1 MNGKLYFH
9 LCSDGRDSR
18 NFITCDKD
26 YITAIN
32 ILAVAAANT
41 DVSVVSFSIQDTHYH
56 ILLYGERP
64 ECARFKE
71 LFEKSYLHY
80 VLSARKDTDSAVPD
94 GELYTIG
101 DDYDYLRN
109 VAAYTII
116 QPTKDGK
123 RVMPFDYRWGSG
135 SLYFRSS
142 CPVHLWSFSPTG
154 EFLPEVSFG
163 NLAVTRKRAILHSRS
178 LSIPD
183 EWRICGDI
191 ILPQNYVDV
200 ARFEN
205 IFQTHNCYRVFLSG
219 SKRKDEEV
227 MMRIADQRGIVLE
240 DSEARQNCTK
250 ACIEL
255 FGIRNQRLLEP
266 KQRLMLA
273 QYLRRKYRIS
283 FRQLSALLRLP
294 ENELRRFVP

>member
-56 ILLYGERP
+56 ILLYGERS

-154 EFLPEVSFG
+154 EFF
-163 NLAVTRKRAILHSRS
+163 RK
-178 LSIPD
+178 
-183 EWRICGDI
+183 
-191 ILPQNYVDV
+191 
-200 ARFEN
+200 
-205 IFQTHNCYRVFLSG
+205 FLSG
-219 SKRKDEEV
+219 
-227 MMRIADQRGIVLE
+227 IWP
-240 DSEARQNCTK
+240 
-250 ACIEL
+250 
-255 FGIRNQRLLEP
+255 LLG
-266 KQRLMLA
+266 KG
-273 QYLRRKYRIS
+273 QYSIPGHCRY
-283 FRQLSALLRLP
+283 QM
-294 ENELRRFVP
+294 NGGFVAI